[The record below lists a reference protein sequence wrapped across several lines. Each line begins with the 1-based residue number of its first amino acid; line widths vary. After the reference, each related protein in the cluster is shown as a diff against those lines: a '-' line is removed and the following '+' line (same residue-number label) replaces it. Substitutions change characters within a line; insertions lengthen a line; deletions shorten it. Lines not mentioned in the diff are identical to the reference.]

1 MTNATKGKIIKGTAL
16 TIDVL
21 APLIATLT
29 QFPAWVEASSS
40 ATVSGLFLLFALVS
54 VLPFIN
60 QIKEWL
66 KSPSV
71 TVLWCVFFVLV
82 ALLRNIIDQ
91 MWIICLVGAVSN
103 GVGAV
108 IYKVGNSVGNKA
120 DSTEESGGQSV

>member
-1 MTNATKGKIIKGTAL
+1 MMNSTKGKIIKGTAL
-16 TIDVL
+16 AIDVIS
-21 APLIATLT
+21 PLVATLT
-29 QFPAWVEASSS
+29 QFPAWVEQSSS

-91 MWIICLVGAVSN
+91 MWVICLVGAISN
-103 GVGAV
+103 GVGSI
-108 IYKVGNSVGNKA
+108 IYKVGDSVGAK
-120 DSTEESGGQSV
+120 TGTTESGGQSV

>member
-40 ATVSGLFLLFALVS
+40 ATVSGLFLLFALIS

-120 DSTEESGGQSV
+120 DSTEEGGGQSV